1 MNNQGLI
8 YTRFPFSSIEN
19 MVLPGNLTDQE
30 TQLIHSLRV
39 DVEKFNAIEWGK
51 DIWDQQKSSS
61 NNIFSRSLRENLNEV
76 ESFLVFAAS
85 SPCLPHI
92 GLGVVNIKFNN
103 ILLHSW
109 LSRNQWKRLF
119 QSSLISIGFA
129 VRWIP
134 AFWGII
140 VCLNALCIP
149 L

>member
-19 MVLPGNLTDQE
+19 MVLPGNLKDQE

-76 ESFLVFAAS
+76 ESF
-85 SPCLPHI
+85 
-92 GLGVVNIKFNN
+92 
-103 ILLHSW
+103 
-109 LSRNQWKRLF
+109 
-119 QSSLISIGFA
+119 
-129 VRWIP
+129 
-134 AFWGII
+134 
-140 VCLNALCIP
+140 
-149 L
+149 

>member
-76 ESFLVFAAS
+76 TAS

-103 ILLHSW
+103 TSLMAIPQSMEKAFLVFFNFHRFCCQMDSSFLRYNS
-109 LSRNQWKRLF
+109 LS
-119 QSSLISIGFA
+119 
-129 VRWIP
+129 
-134 AFWGII
+134 
-140 VCLNALCIP
+140 
-149 L
+149 